1 MTPEQ
6 ELEKLRRELA
16 EAERKV
22 SQYKNQKEWLLA
34 QCCYQA
40 LRFTVKITVA

>member
-22 SQYKNQKEWLLA
+22 SQYRNQK
-34 QCCYQA
+34 
-40 LRFTVKITVA
+40 KM